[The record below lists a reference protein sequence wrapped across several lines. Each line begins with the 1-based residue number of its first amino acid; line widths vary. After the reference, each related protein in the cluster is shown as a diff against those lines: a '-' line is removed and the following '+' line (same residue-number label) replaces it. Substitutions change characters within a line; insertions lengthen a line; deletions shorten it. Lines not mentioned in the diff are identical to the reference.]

1 MYTHVSK
8 YKNDKIKRE
17 KSKYK
22 PKKETQGKKM
32 YYQYSLAF
40 IRAIDCSR
48 TPYFYYLYPLDD
60 CTCHAV
66 SSSLLLRRTC
76 VASIHSA
83 LFSTC
88 SSPFLPIY
96 LPFLLSMS
104 THYSLHVTT
113 ENRRINSHSVFKL
126 AAQEFALNAH

>member
-22 PKKETQGKKM
+22 QKKEKQGKKM
-32 YYQYSLAF
+32 YHQYSLAF
-40 IRAIDCSR
+40 VRAIDCSR
-48 TPYFYYLYPLDD
+48 TPCFYYLYPLYD

-66 SSSLLLRRTC
+66 LSSLLLRRTC

-88 SSPFLPIY
+88 LNPFLPIY
-96 LPFLLSMS
+96 LPFLLSMNAY
-104 THYSLHVTT
+104 YSLHITT
-113 ENRRINSHSVFKL
+113 EYRRINSQSVFKL
-126 AAQEFALNAH
+126 AAQEFALNAY